1 MIWVHVGD
9 CVNVMDVADPATD
22 MDDIK
27 IQGFAVAT
35 ISVDEMGGVP
45 KILALV

>member
-1 MIWVHVGD
+1 MGD
-9 CVNVMDVADPATD
+9 CANVMDVADPATD
-22 MDDIK
+22 VDDIK

-35 ISVDEMGGVP
+35 ISVDKIGGVP

>member
-1 MIWVHVGD
+1 
-9 CVNVMDVADPATD
+9 MDVADPATNED
-22 MDDIK
+22 EFK

-35 ISVDEMGGVP
+35 ISVDKIGGVP